1 MIDEIYKFWNI
12 TPEYIFSD
20 EFTGYEDLYPEFDKH
35 TKETYERDL
44 DGTINAVFDLYR
56 TRGIVPIIY
65 YTEAGLK
72 TLYVNSVISH
82 ITMYRAIDW
91 G

>member
-35 TKETYERDL
+35 TKETYERDP
-44 DGTINAVFDLYR
+44 DGTINAVF
-56 TRGIVPIIY
+56 
-65 YTEAGLK
+65 
-72 TLYVNSVISH
+72 TL
-82 ITMYRAIDW
+82 
-91 G
+91 